1 MSGRTDGFCHG
12 SEIRQFHAIRTAN
25 PGGHGLS
32 EDLSQESYTLGQF
45 TNRVVEDEGLVDT
58 KRARALG
65 SLREIL
71 ESDDKVD
78 GQALD
83 IGSHGRTVEDDDM
96 SVDDDKRYLVQL
108 WTGGTLCDKTGA
120 ERKTEVQVSSHVIST
135 SPTTDQPNRYHSSTA
150 TRKRP
155 TASSSSAKRP
165 SANM

>member
-1 MSGRTDGFCHG
+1 MLRSDGFCHG
-12 SEIRQFHAIRTAN
+12 SEIRQFHAIRTAS

-71 ESDDKVD
+71 ESYDKVD
-78 GQALD
+78 GQALEV
-83 IGSHGRTVEDDDM
+83 GSRGRATEDDDV

-120 ERKTEVQVSSHVIST
+120 QRKTEVQVGLRDTST
-135 SPTTDQPNRYHSSTA
+135 V
-150 TRKRP
+150 
-155 TASSSSAKRP
+155 
-165 SANM
+165 